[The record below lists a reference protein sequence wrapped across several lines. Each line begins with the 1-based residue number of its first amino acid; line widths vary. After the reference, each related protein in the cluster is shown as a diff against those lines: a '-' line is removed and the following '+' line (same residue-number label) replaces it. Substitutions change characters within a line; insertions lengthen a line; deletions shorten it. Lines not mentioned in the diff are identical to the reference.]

1 MAIGAVVEL
10 TLPASGVSFDE
21 TVYTTSPPCYFQGS
35 EALPDE
41 IDCLF
46 ERNTEGREVITWIS
60 SHDPVDSYETFQVW
74 AVECANNPFT
84 TEKTGDFELRI
95 YSDSTKT
102 VL

>member
-10 TLPASGVSFDE
+10 TIPASGVSFDE

-46 ERNTEGREVITWIS
+46 ERNT
-60 SHDPVDSYETFQVW
+60 
-74 AVECANNPFT
+74 
-84 TEKTGDFELRI
+84 
-95 YSDSTKT
+95 
-102 VL
+102 